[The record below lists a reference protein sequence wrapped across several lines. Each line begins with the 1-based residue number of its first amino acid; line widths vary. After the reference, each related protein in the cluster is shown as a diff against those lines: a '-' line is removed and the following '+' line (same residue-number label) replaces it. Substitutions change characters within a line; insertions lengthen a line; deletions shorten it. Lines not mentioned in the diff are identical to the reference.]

1 MSTKQLWI
9 LAGGNG
15 AGKSTY
21 FHLFLKPL
29 GMFLINADVIAKTIA
44 PDNTENVSYEA
55 ASFAERIRNEQFYR
69 GNSFCFETV
78 FSHKSKIDFVAKA
91 KALGYEVVLYY
102 FHLDTPELN
111 EARVFQRVN
120 EGGHNVP
127 AEKIHSRIP
136 RAVENIAQALLLV
149 DKAKLIDNT
158 SQDNPFSTVALVE
171 KGALVKSIHPLPKW
185 AEEILKNVT
194 SCSF

>member
-1 MSTKQLWI
+1 MSNTKQLWV

-15 AGKSTY
+15 TGKSTY
-21 FHLFLKPL
+21 FHLFLKPR
-29 GMFLINADVIAKTIA
+29 GMFLINADVIAKAIS
-44 PDNTENVSYEA
+44 PDNPENVSYEA
-55 ASFAERIRNEQFYR
+55 SGFAERIRHEQLYQ

-78 FSHKSKIDFVAKA
+78 FSHKSKIDFIARS
-91 KALGYEVVLYY
+91 KALGYEVILYY

-111 EARVFQRVN
+111 EARVFQRVT

-136 RAVENIAQALLLV
+136 RTVENIAQALLLV

-171 KGALVKSIHPLPKW
+171 KGVLVKSIRPLPKW
-185 AEEILKNVT
+185 AEEILKNVI
-194 SCSF
+194 SC